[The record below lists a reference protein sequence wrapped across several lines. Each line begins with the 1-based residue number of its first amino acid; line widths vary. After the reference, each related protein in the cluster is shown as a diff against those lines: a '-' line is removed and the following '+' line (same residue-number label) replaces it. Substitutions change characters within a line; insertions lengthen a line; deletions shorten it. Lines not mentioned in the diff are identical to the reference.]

1 MLGILLLIFSTASF
15 YAAYTEFTYSGNI
28 PGVYKS
34 DYFSLL
40 EDDFSIIE
48 SAFISQLLY
57 GSDKES
63 PWIALEDI
71 KNKHS
76 VNIAFYS
83 FSNII
88 IPPGVFNGGNSLP
101 ENIKESS
108 EAVGFVENG
117 RYIFYKPFIFD
128 EKLAV
133 FFGKKKGF
141 TAGYFRFEKYYKQNI
156 IVGNERKVIFIS
168 IGTIILFL
176 SVILILHNPD
186 KKISR
191 IFTRYK

>member
-15 YAAYTEFTYSGNI
+15 YAAFTEFAYSGNI

-48 SAFISQLLY
+48 SVFITQMLY

-71 KNKHS
+71 KNKH
-76 VNIAFYS
+76 NIDITFYS

-88 IPPGVFNGGNSLP
+88 MPPSVFNGGNSLP
-101 ENIKESS
+101 ENIKDSGESS
-108 EAVGFVENG
+108 GFAENG
-117 RYIFYKPFIFD
+117 RYIFYKPLIFD
-128 EKLAV
+128 GRLAV

-156 IVGNERKVIFIS
+156 VIGNERKVIFLS
-168 IGTIILFL
+168 IGTLILFF
-176 SVILILHNPD
+176 SVILILYNPD
-186 KKISR
+186 KKISK
-191 IFTRYK
+191 IFTR